1 MHNAYTLTGNL
12 LKTVSDWQ
20 CALQIISSSSA
31 ESPMSSHVTGD
42 DITGGQGAELTS
54 AQLVFLMVQSLGP
67 ALSSHILSSVG
78 GVEPEKGEELHSLMI
93 RLAAINAQQRSVCS
107 EVVVHCGSGSGS
119 TLW

>member
-31 ESPMSSHVTGD
+31 ESPMPSHVTGD

-78 GVEPEKGEELHSLMI
+78 GVQPEKGEELHSLMI

-107 EVVVHCGSGSGS
+107 DVVVYCGCGS

>member
-31 ESPMSSHVTGD
+31 ESPMPSHVTGD
-42 DITGGQGAELTS
+42 DITGGQEAELTS

-107 EVVVHCGSGSGS
+107 EVVVYCGK
-119 TLW
+119 